1 MGLSHLLTR
10 RLNGPSF
17 MSTNNVETHLF
28 VLFCF
33 CVLAIL
39 PTNWTSLA
47 CEFTVSRHVEDL
59 YDVLVVGFWSPLHE
73 DVAKTVTLTP
83 KIS

>member
-1 MGLSHLLTR
+1 MGPHLCQQKMLK
-10 RLNGPSF
+10 LIY
-17 MSTNNVETHLF
+17 LF
-28 VLFCF
+28 CFILFCF

-83 KIS
+83 KRS